1 MEQDLIEEIKKLM
14 ELYPN
19 DMDLGFQVRKLLT
32 NIK

>member
-1 MEQDLIEEIKKLM
+1 MEQDIIEEIKKLM